1 MFAMLENSGTNWGS
15 SKYINEMTKQK
26 TRSKHLF
33 IHLVTTNA
41 LKQKE
46 KKKKDVPETH
56 KVSFCYF
63 SSLTNVRNA

>member
-46 KKKKDVPETH
+46 KKKKMCQ
-56 KVSFCYF
+56 KRIK
-63 SSLTNVRNA
+63 SLFVISAV

>member
-46 KKKKDVPETH
+46 KR
-56 KVSFCYF
+56 CA
-63 SSLTNVRNA
+63 RNA

>member
-26 TRSKHLF
+26 TRSKHHF

-46 KKKKDVPETH
+46 KRKKMCQKRI
-56 KVSFCYF
+56 K
-63 SSLTNVRNA
+63 SLFVISAV

>member
-26 TRSKHLF
+26 TRPKHLF

-41 LKQKE
+41 PKQEE
-46 KKKKDVPETH
+46 KRKKVCQKRI
-56 KVSFCYF
+56 K
-63 SSLTNVRNA
+63 SLFVISAV